1 MSIRVKSLHPLFV
14 GSVFGVDLS
23 GSLDRRI
30 LGEIE
35 AALDHHAVLVFPGQ
49 VLNDE
54 QQIRLARRLG
64 PLEKSIGAIRKD
76 RQARL
81 RSELAD
87 LSNLNSDNRIRSRND
102 RWRMMLLANE
112 LWHTD
117 SSFKRVPGKFS
128 LLSAREVPPAGGETE
143 FADLRAAYD
152 ALDETTKRIVEDL
165 VAEHSVFHSRSR
177 VGYADF
183 TDEERVALPPVPQ
196 TVVRF
201 LPGSRRRTLYL
212 ASHASHI
219 IGWPVKRGR
228 RLLVDLIDFAT
239 QPRFVYR
246 HRWNAGDLLIWDNRC
261 TLHRGRPYDD
271 LNHRRDMRRVTV
283 EDCAPTLEQPRTR
296 ACRVI

>member
-14 GSVFGVDLS
+14 GSVSGVDLS
-23 GSLDRRI
+23 GCIGRKT

-35 AALDHHAVLVFPGQ
+35 TALDRHAVLVFPGQ
-49 VLNDE
+49 ALKDD
-54 QQIRLARRLG
+54 QQISLARQLG
-64 PLEKSIGAIRKD
+64 PPEKSIGAIRKD
-76 RQARL
+76 RKARL

-87 LSNLNSDNRIRSRND
+87 VSNLNSDNGIRAQDDS
-102 RWRMMLLANE
+102 WRMMLLANE

-152 ALDETTKRIVEDL
+152 ALDETTKQVVEDL
-165 VAEHSVFHSRSR
+165 VAEHSIFHSRSL
-177 VGYADF
+177 VGYDDF
-183 TDEERVALPPVPQ
+183 TDEERAALPPVPQ
-196 TVVRF
+196 TVVRI
-201 LPGSRRRTLYL
+201 LPGSRRKTLYL

-219 IGWPVKRGR
+219 VGWPVERGHR
-228 RLLVDLIDFAT
+228 FLRDLIDFAT
-239 QPRFVYR
+239 QPRFVYE

-261 TLHRGRPYDD
+261 TLHRARPYDD

-283 EDCAPTLEQPRTR
+283 EDSAPTLELRGTL
-296 ACRVI
+296 